1 MIILDED
8 IYRSHLALNYSS
20 AKSLLK
26 SPKHFQ
32 AALRRKVEPSQE
44 MLMGTAIHEAVLEG
58 KSPSY
63 IVRPEGMD
71 GRTKEGKEWKTRNA
85 GKIILSQ
92 DEDAGVRNAI
102 KAVRESADAQYL
114 LGLCKQREIGIIQT
128 YKGVEI
134 KGRLDAYGNDEAGKV
149 IILDL
154 KTSSSADPEEFGRKI
169 FNLKYASQCAWYR
182 ALLAL
187 ELGLDYA
194 PNWMW
199 IICETQEPY
208 DVAIYQPSDEMIE
221 IGNAQMDHCIETYR
235 SCKNSNKWPGY
246 SNGIITL
253 EAPVYEKRRWLN
265 K

>member
-1 MIILDED
+1 MIILDEQT
-8 IYRSHLALNYSS
+8 YRSHPGLNYSA
-20 AKSLLK
+20 AKSLLR

-32 AALRRKVEPSQE
+32 AALNRKFEPSRE
-44 MLMGTAIHEAVLEG
+44 MLIGTAVHEAVLEG
-58 KSPSY
+58 ESPSY
-63 IVRPEGMD
+63 IVRPAD
-71 GRTKEGKEWKTRNA
+71 LDLRTKEGKEWKAKNA
-85 GKIILSQ
+85 GKEIMSP
-92 DEDAGVRNAI
+92 DEDSAVRNAI

-114 LGLCKQREIGIIQT
+114 LKLCQQREVGIVQT
-128 YKGVEI
+128 YKSVEI
-134 KGRLDAYGNDEAGKV
+134 KGRLDAYGSDEAGKV

-169 FNLKYASQCAWYR
+169 FNLKYAAQCAWYR
-182 ALLAL
+182 AILAL

-221 IGNAQMDHCIETYR
+221 IGNAQMEHCIETYR